1 MKLLSFLPLLTL
13 GAACGLPPSPGKDLR
28 ETHFFTAPAESHWF
42 AGHVPSAG
50 ADLPSCRARIE
61 SLICLAGP
69 AAPGE
74 NNSTRPCLEADTR
87 SYADPLEK
95 IFDAYPPSLQ
105 KVFCGL
111 GKIWIEKDF
120 KGTAYAGTTP
130 DGSMAIMGIRES
142 ALVGNFSLSFWTT
155 WKEQLSFGGIKDRYE
170 LTPGLPF
177 IEATLDARGA
187 NDFLY
192 YVIAHEFGHVLD
204 FANKVNS
211 YDCPQTSAPGEGPRD
226 ETPCPAT
233 PGTWSDIS
241 WEAMIPREENL
252 PGDPWGLQN
261 WVLKPQSRF
270 EHRERLCFYDC
281 ATNNAS
287 VVPDLYEG
295 LWRSDFLTTYST
307 TNSWDDFAEAV
318 AFWVGKREAGMS
330 YGVRLGDGTFYAWSD
345 KLDQPVFARKR
356 AYLDAFLTNPALK
369 YPGLNQ
375 P

>member
-1 MKLLSFLPLLTL
+1 MKALFTALLLASL
-13 GAACGLPPSPGKDLR
+13 AACGLQKPAESTERDLR

-42 AGHVPSAG
+42 ASPVPFAG
-50 ADLPSCRARIE
+50 TDLAACRARLE
-61 SLICLAGP
+61 SLVCLAG
-69 AAPGE
+69 APEPGG
-74 NNSTRPCLEADTR
+74 NNANRACIPTDTR
-87 SYADPLEK
+87 RYAEPLEK
-95 IFDAYPPSLQ
+95 IFDAYPPTLQ

-111 GKIWIEKDF
+111 GKIWIEQNF

-142 ALVGNFSLSFWTT
+142 ALIGDFPLAFWTS

-170 LTPGLPF
+170 LTPGLPV

-211 YDCPQTSAPGEGPRD
+211 YDCPQDPANPEA
-226 ETPCPAT
+226 PCPAT
-233 PGTWSDIS
+233 PGTWSAIS

-261 WVLKPQSRF
+261 WVLKPASQF
-270 EHRERLCFYDC
+270 AHREALCFYDC

-287 VVPDLYEG
+287 VVPALYAG
-295 LWRSDFLTTYST
+295 LWRTDFLTTYAT
-307 TNSWDDFAEAV
+307 TNSWDDFAESV
-318 AFWVGKREAGMS
+318 AFWVGAREAGLK
-330 YGVRLGDGTFYAWSD
+330 YGILLGDGTFYPWSD
-345 KLDQPVFARKR
+345 KLEAPVFARKR
-356 AYLDAFLTNPALK
+356 AYLDAFLTSPTLR
-369 YPGLNQ
+369 YPGVNQ